1 MEMRA
6 KAGGVQH
13 SQGEN
18 RMEQNNN
25 EKGRDYEMETRLRK
39 LLGRMSYNE
48 KVIFLARLKDGPST
62 PESLYD
68 FLESMKSI
76 GQKTHR

>member
-18 RMEQNNN
+18 RMEQNSN

-48 KVIFLARLKDGPST
+48 KVMLLRLIEAARSGRGR
-62 PESLYD
+62 SLYPLD
-68 FLESMKSI
+68 ST
-76 GQKTHR
+76 GKTSR

>member
-18 RMEQNNN
+18 RMEQNSN

-48 KVIFLARLKDGPST
+48 KVMLLRLIEAARSGRGRSLCPLDST
-62 PESLYD
+62 
-68 FLESMKSI
+68 
-76 GQKTHR
+76 GKTSQ